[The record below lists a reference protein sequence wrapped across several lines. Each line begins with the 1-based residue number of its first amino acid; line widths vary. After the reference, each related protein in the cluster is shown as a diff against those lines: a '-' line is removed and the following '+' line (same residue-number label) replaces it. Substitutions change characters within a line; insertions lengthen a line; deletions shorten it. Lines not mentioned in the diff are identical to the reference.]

1 MKRRTITSM
10 AAVALAGL
18 VVAGCANPVVP
29 VHPIPV
35 PEVDVRPAGAEVLP
49 GPYTPPQPETCRP
62 DRLASLRPTGS
73 LPSPGSAAALAV
85 LPAAARRGKLI
96 VGVSQD
102 TLNWADRNP
111 TSDKLTGFDV
121 DMLKQ
126 IALAMFGSDD
136 SSHIQFLVVPNADRA
151 QAVATG
157 KVDIVAETMTITCS
171 REHDT
176 KVNGKKAYPVDFSSV
191 YYDAKQLLL
200 VPRASGIS
208 SVADLAGKRVCASKG
223 STSIQK
229 LATLPVT
236 PKVIPWQVTNQTD
249 CLVMLQQGQVD
260 AISTDDTILA
270 GLAAQDPQVEVLSG
284 VSLGDEPYG
293 MAIGK
298 ENPAFERFVNAVLD
312 KERTD
317 GTWQALYETWLCP
330 HGAHTTCQAPSP
342 PPATYRT

>member
-35 PEVDVRPAGAEVLP
+35 PEVDVRPAGAEILP

-102 TLNWADRNP
+102 TLQLGRPESDERQADR
-111 TSDKLTGFDV
+111 LRRRHA
-121 DMLKQ
+121 Q
-126 IALAMFGSDD
+126 
-136 SSHIQFLVVPNADRA
+136 ADRPRHVRVGRFQPHPVPGGA
-151 QAVATG
+151 QCRPRPGRGHREGRHRRRDDDDHLFA
-157 KVDIVAETMTITCS
+157 
-171 REHDT
+171 EHDT
-176 KVNGKKAYPVDFSSV
+176 KVNGKKAYPVDFSTV
-191 YYDAKQLLL
+191 YYDAKQRLL
-200 VPRASGIS
+200 VPSSSGIT
-208 SVADLAGKRVCASKG
+208 SVADLAGKRVCASNG
-223 STSIQK
+223 STSIEN
-229 LATLPVT
+229 LARLPVT

-270 GLAAQDPQVEVLSG
+270 GLAAQDPQVEAALRPSHCGTSPTAWPSASRTPTSSG
-284 VSLGDEPYG
+284 S
-293 MAIGK
+293 
-298 ENPAFERFVNAVLD
+298 
-312 KERTD
+312 
-317 GTWQALYETWLCP
+317 
-330 HGAHTTCQAPSP
+330 
-342 PPATYRT
+342 